1 MFDLGGVGSYCLIE
15 NNLCFN
21 NGAGGINVL
30 GGRADVINN
39 TLYRNG
45 WDTGLLSWKDEPRYA
60 AELMVSGWK
69 DHTREYSKKSTVRN
83 NIIWTRGM
91 YPNGLEND
99 IDCLFENNL
108 FWSDKGGDS
117 IVLPEWVKNS
127 VIAEPKFINAPRID
141 ETFEFRGAQFLEMDF
156 SDYDFKLKDDSP
168 AIDAGVQVKLTEDL
182 EKRLRPI
189 GRMFDIGAFEC
200 F

>member
-1 MFDLGGVGSYCLIE
+1 
-15 NNLCFN
+15 
-21 NGAGGINVL
+21 
-30 GGRADVINN
+30 
-39 TLYRNG
+39 
-45 WDTGLLSWKDEPRYA
+45 
-60 AELMVSGWK
+60 
-69 DHTREYSKKSTVRN
+69 
-83 NIIWTRGM
+83 
-91 YPNGLEND
+91 
-99 IDCLFENNL
+99 L